1 MNGSVSPKRL
11 NSFDEKTVSHA
22 NQERPGS
29 PVPSCVSLKSDRS
42 MGLPIHFKGGL
53 NNNQEAPLD
62 SPDSPVSSMV
72 SMKSE
77 RSMGLPIHFQGD
89 FKNEEIPRPD
99 PPVPSHV
106 SMKSD
111 RSMGL
116 PIHFKGDFDDDFQ
129 MKTTS
134 PESTHDTH
142 GPPIIPLDA
151 EAVEA
156 TKSHLRKKFQY
167 LLEGTATQVQ
177 TRLFNEIYTDLYIT
191 EGGEGE
197 VNKEHEIR
205 LKETAS
211 RKAEAEDIA
220 IKCTDIFK
228 PLPGQCKPLRTVLTK
243 GVAGI
248 GKTVSVQKFILDW
261 ADGKAN
267 QDVQF
272 IFPLAFR
279 ELNLITEKN
288 LSLLQLLQHLFR
300 EQKDIPL
307 LRIEQHKVVFIFD
320 GLDEYRS
327 LLDFHNGKSVSNVED
342 PVSVDMLLT
351 NLIKGNLLPSALLW
365 ITTRPGAADKIPFEC
380 VDRVTE
386 IQGFSDREK
395 KEYFR
400 KRISDDNLAK
410 RAIAHLKSSRSL
422 YIMCHIPVLC
432 WISATVL
439 ERMFSEASSGEIPK
453 SLTQMYIH
461 FLIIQM
467 DIRKGK
473 YTDAEEEMIFR
484 LGKLAFQQL
493 EKGNLIFYEED
504 LRECGI
510 DITEASVY
518 SGVCTQIF
526 REESALYMGKVFSF
540 VHLSIQ
546 EFLAAVH
553 VHVSFTIKQT
563 NVLRPDHTGPL
574 IYDLHKVAVDLAL
587 KSVDGHLDLFLRLLL
602 GLSLESNQRNLDS
615 LLKNAGETPLDTQET
630 VRYIKQKIDEG
641 WTSNKMF
648 NLLHCLN
655 ELNDTSMVKDI
666 QEALIEGRL
675 PWPCETIPSA
685 SQLASLMYLLLT
697 AEEGRYDLHLNQI
710 IKTDECVVKLFPV
723 IKAIKQ
729 ARLGWCHITFK
740 SCEQLGLVLTQSSS
754 LIRELDLSG
763 NKIQDY
769 GVEMLSRG
777 LGNPKCKLK
786 QLKLTNCS
794 LTERSCE
801 CLASVLSTGSSLR
814 ELNLSGNRIQ
824 DAGVELL
831 TDGLKSTC
839 CTLKVLRLHNCGLTD
854 ESCFYLAAALRSNPS
869 HLRELHL
876 SCNTLGE
883 SGEKLLEALRK
894 DPHCSLKSLT
904 TKPQKSWCWDQ
915 Q

>member
-1 MNGSVSPKRL
+1 MEASVSPKRL
-11 NSFDEKTVSHA
+11 NSSGDKTNSHV

-29 PVPSCVSLKSDRS
+29 PVPSCVSMKSDRS
-42 MGLPIHFKGGL
+42 MGLPIHLKGGL
-53 NNNQEAPLD
+53 NNNQEVPLD

-77 RSMGLPIHFQGD
+77 RSKGLPIHFQGD
-89 FKNEEIPRPD
+89 FKNEKIPRPD
-99 PPVPSHV
+99 SPVPSCV

-111 RSMGL
+111 RLMGL
-116 PIHFKGDFDDDFQ
+116 PTHLKGDSDKDEDFQ

-134 PESTHDTH
+134 PEPTYYAY
-142 GPPIIPLDA
+142 GPPMIPL

-156 TKSHLRKKFQY
+156 TKSHLRRKFQY
-167 LLEGTATQVQ
+167 LLEGTATQGQ

-197 VNKEHEIR
+197 VNKEHEVRQI
-205 LKETAS
+205 ETAS
-211 RKAEAEDIA
+211 RRAEAEDIA

-228 PLPGQCKPLRTVLTK
+228 PLPGQSKPLRTVLTK

-279 ELNLITEKN
+279 ELNLIKEKN

-300 EQKDIPL
+300 EQKDIQFF
-307 LRIEQHKVVFIFD
+307 RIEEHKVVFIFD

-327 LLDFHNGKSVSNVED
+327 PLDFHNSKPVTKVED
-342 PVSVDMLLT
+342 PVSVDTLLT

-386 IQGFSDREK
+386 IQGFNDFEK

-400 KRISDDNLAK
+400 KRISDENLAK
-410 RAIAHLKSSRSL
+410 RAISHLKSSRSL

-439 ERMFSEASSGEIPK
+439 ERMFTEASSGEIPK

-467 DIRKGK
+467 EIREGK
-473 YTDAEEEMIFR
+473 YTDTDEEMIFR

-526 REESALYMGKVFSF
+526 REESVLYQRKVFSF

-553 VHVSFTIKQT
+553 VHVSFTIKGK
-563 NVLRPDHTGPL
+563 NVLRSDHTCPL
-574 IYDLHKVAVDLAL
+574 LHDLHKVGVDLAL
-587 KSVDGHLDLFLRLLL
+587 ESEDGHLDLFIRFLL
-602 GLSLESNQRNLDS
+602 GLSLESNQKNLDS
-615 LLKNAGETPLDTQET
+615 LLKNAKKTSLDTQET
-630 VRYIKQKIDEG
+630 SRYIKQKIEEC
-641 WTSNKMF
+641 WTFTKML
-648 NLLHCLN
+648 NLFHCLN

-666 QEALIEGRL
+666 QEALLSGHL
-675 PWPCETIPSA
+675 PWPSETTPSNC
-685 SQLASLMYLLLT
+685 QCASLMYLLLT
-697 AEEGRYDLHLNQI
+697 AEEGKYDFHLNRI
-710 IKTDECVVKLFPV
+710 IKTDECIEKTIPV
-723 IKAIKQ
+723 IKALSQ
-729 ARLGWCHITFK
+729 ARLGWCRITSR

-763 NKIQDY
+763 NKIQDC
-769 GVEMLSRG
+769 GVEKLSRG
-777 LGNPKCKLK
+777 LENPKCKLK

-794 LTERSCE
+794 LTERSCAI
-801 CLASVLSTGSSLR
+801 LASVLSTGSSLR

-824 DAGVELL
+824 DAGVKLF

-839 CTLKVLRLHNCGLTD
+839 CKLKVLRLHNCGLTD

-876 SCNTLGE
+876 SVNTLGE
-883 SGEKLLEALRK
+883 SGEEPLEALRK
-894 DPHCSLKSLT
+894 DPHCSLKILT
-904 TKPQKSWCWDQ
+904 TKPQKSWC
-915 Q
+915 